1 MTDREL
7 ILLGTASQ
15 VPTRQRNHHATALRF
30 DDELLLFDPGEG
42 TQRQLLY
49 AGLSAAKIT
58 RVLLTHFH
66 GDHCLGLPG
75 VLQRMAV
82 DRPGHTVDVVFP
94 ASGQDH
100 LDALR
105 RLAAT
110 GDAVE
115 VREHPG
121 GAGDVRSTRGT
132 TVSLHESLSPGGLTI
147 TAAWLD
153 HRVDTLGYR
162 VAEPDGRRILPER
175 LDAVGVSGADI
186 GRLQRDGAI
195 AVDGRTVT
203 LDEVSEHR
211 PGQSVAFVMD
221 TRWCEGAVAL
231 AEDADV
237 LVCEATFLERH
248 ADLAPRYGH
257 LTAAQ
262 AARLAAE
269 AGARR
274 LVLTHFSQRYPD
286 PGEIAAE
293 AGAVFDDVV
302 VAADLDRVSLPPR
315 R

>member
-15 VPTRQRNHHATALRF
+15 VPTRERNHHATALRF

-42 TQRQLLY
+42 TQRQLLH
-49 AGLSAAKIT
+49 AGLSAAKVT

-82 DRPGHTVDVVFP
+82 DRPGHAVDVVFP
-94 ASGQDH
+94 ASGQEH
-100 LDALR
+100 LDTLR
-105 RLAAT
+105 HLAAT

-115 VREHPG
+115 VREHPSR
-121 GAGDVRSTRGT
+121 AGNVLASR
-132 TVSLHESLSPGGLTI
+132 LTI

-162 VAEPDGRRILPER
+162 VAEPDGRRILPDR
-175 LDAVGVSGADI
+175 LEAVGVSGTDI
-186 GRLQRDGAI
+186 GRLQRDESITVA
-195 AVDGRTVT
+195 GRTVT
-203 LDEVSEHR
+203 LDDVSVPR
-211 PGQSVAFVMD
+211 RGQSVAFVMD
-221 TRWCEGAVAL
+221 TRWCEGALAL
-231 AEDADV
+231 ADGVDV

-262 AARLAAE
+262 AARLAVE

-302 VAADLDRVSLPPR
+302 VAADLDRVALPPR

>member
-42 TQRQLLY
+42 TQRQLLH

-82 DRPGHTVDVVFP
+82 DRPGYAVDVVFP
-94 ASGQDH
+94 ASGQHH

-105 RLAAT
+105 HLAAT
-110 GDAVE
+110 GEAVE
-115 VREHPG
+115 VREHPS
-121 GAGDVRSTRGT
+121 GAGDVG
-132 TVSLHESLSPGGLTI
+132 SPDGLTI

-162 VAEPDGRRILPER
+162 VAEPDGRRILPDR
-175 LDAVGVSGADI
+175 LDALGVTGADI

-195 AVDGRTVT
+195 AMDGRTVT
-203 LDEVSEHR
+203 LGEVSEHR

-221 TRWCEGAVAL
+221 TRWCEGALAL
-231 AEDADV
+231 ADDVDV

-262 AARLAAE
+262 AARLAVE

-302 VAADLDRVSLPPR
+302 VAADLDRVTLPPR